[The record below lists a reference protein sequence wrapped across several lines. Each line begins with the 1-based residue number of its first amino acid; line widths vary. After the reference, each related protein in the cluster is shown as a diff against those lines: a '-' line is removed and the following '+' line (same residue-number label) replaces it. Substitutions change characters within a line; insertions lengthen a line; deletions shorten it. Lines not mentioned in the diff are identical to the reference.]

1 MVRTSAQAG
10 PRLIPGSLF
19 RVGQLPVGQT
29 KQMARVDPVER
40 VLNLLALLH
49 ETSQPLTRA
58 QIAAKMARGAT
69 PYSGDTE
76 ALHQQF
82 SADRRTLTLGLGVV
96 IHQRVKGGSEAGQ
109 TEYWIDPAELRL
121 PELHLDPEEQLV
133 VALALAAVRRSVPLA
148 GEAALKL
155 SPMWAPSSPIDF
167 VIDLPDPVVL
177 VMEAAKLSHVIH
189 INVRGEQRVIEPWAV
204 ILIRGSWQVWGH
216 LVATESPSHTGGVE
230 AQPTLLRIDE
240 RSYPTVLSGRV
251 RQVVAQHL
259 DAAHIPT
266 LVRQGPPDSMVAEI
280 HVSEVAAVRAAL
292 SPMVLQRSEVEGGV
306 RLEVRVDDRAALRT
320 WLLSLGPA
328 ATLVGPEEL
337 REEFRAWLTAIT
349 NNLPS
354 GRPAPERPGSE
365 GRRRGPEPVAARL
378 HRLLSIVPWLYQQQ
392 SVPVAEIARS
402 VGAQVSQVV
411 RDLTLASMCGVPPYT
426 ADLLFGFWVEP
437 DPETAEPIVHVA
449 RPTMMSAPLRLTV
462 RQAAAVSVALNA
474 LAALP
479 GEDSDAVQRVREKLA
494 TALGEHP
501 VRVTF
506 DDPPLLSRVREAV
519 EGVERLVITYV
530 NLDDEVTERTVDPL
544 KLFIDRGRAY
554 LLCHDHLREDTRV
567 FRVDRLVAVEG
578 TGTNFEP
585 RDLPVPAGAVWEWM
599 IPDRE
604 VVVRLPAGSDWV
616 LDRYAVT
623 AHVDE
628 PDGGIVCWLS
638 VVSQSWLAGLLLACG
653 PDAEVIA
660 PVDLHTISRDR
671 AAALLDRYQ

>member
-1 MVRTSAQAG
+1 MWAWFV
-10 PRLIPGSLF
+10 
-19 RVGQLPVGQT
+19 VQT
-29 KQMARVDPVER
+29 GHMARVDPVER

-49 ETSQPLTRA
+49 ESSQPLTRA
-58 QIAAKMARGAT
+58 HIAAKMARGST
-69 PYSGDTE
+69 PYASDAE

-96 IHQRVKGGSEAGQ
+96 VHQRVKGGSEAGQ

-121 PELHLDPEEQLV
+121 PELNLDPEEQLV

-155 SPMWAPSSPIDF
+155 SPVGTPSSPIDF

-177 VMEAAKLSHVIH
+177 VMEAAKLAQVIQ
-189 INVRGEQRVIEPWAV
+189 ISERGELRVIEPWAV
-204 ILIRGSWQVWGH
+204 ILIGGSWRVWGH
-216 LVATESPSHTGGVE
+216 LVANEVPHPGDGGE
-230 AQPTLLRIDE
+230 ARPTLLRIDE
-240 RSYPTVLSGRV
+240 RSHPVVLTGRQ
-251 RQVVAQHL
+251 RQVAAQHL
-259 DAAHIPT
+259 DAAHIPA
-266 LVRQGPPDSMVAEI
+266 LLRHGPSDSTIAEI

-292 SPMVLQRSEVEGGV
+292 SPLVLHRSEVEGGV
-306 RLEVRVDDRAALRT
+306 RLEVRVEDRAALRT

-328 ATLVGPEEL
+328 ATLMGPTEL
-337 REEFRAWLTAIT
+337 REEFRTWLAAIA

-354 GRPAPERPGSE
+354 GRPAPQRPGIE

-378 HRLLSIVPWLYQQQ
+378 HRLLSIVPWLYQQE

-402 VGAQVSQVV
+402 VGAPVGQVV

-437 DPETAEPIVHVA
+437 DPDTAEPMVHVS
-449 RPTMMSAPLRLTV
+449 RPTMMTAPLRLTA

-479 GEDSDAVQRVREKLA
+479 GEHSDAVKRVQAKLV

-506 DDPPLLSRVREAV
+506 DDPPLLQSVREAV
-519 EGVERLVITYV
+519 ESAERLVITYV

-554 LLCHDHLREDTRV
+554 LLCHDHLRDATRV
-567 FRVDRLVAVEG
+567 FRVDRLVAVES
-578 TGTNFEP
+578 TGLNFAP

-623 AHVDE
+623 AHVNE

-638 VVSQSWLAGLLLACG
+638 VVSQAWLAGLLLACG
-653 PDAEVIA
+653 PAAEVIVPA
-660 PVDLHTISRDR
+660 DLQSLSRDR
-671 AAALLDRYQ
+671 AVALLDRYQ